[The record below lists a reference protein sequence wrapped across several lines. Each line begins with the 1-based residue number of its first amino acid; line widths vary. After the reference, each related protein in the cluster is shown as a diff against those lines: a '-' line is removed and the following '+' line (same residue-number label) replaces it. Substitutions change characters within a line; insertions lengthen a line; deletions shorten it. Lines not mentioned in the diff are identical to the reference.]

1 LRPDPGADA
10 DAVAR
15 VHRQPHLPPHVSSLD
30 RGAVHR
36 ERDDRLPLALERLVP
51 EQLPVL
57 NIEGAD
63 LSRISH
69 EDPVAVGEQCAVRKR
84 RGHGDPPEH
93 APRRMIEAGER
104 HTEDED
110 PLSLHHDASRARA
123 TKAATTSRDAAG
135 ISRYMAS
142 LSLLATVDHPRD
154 SRTPLCDGPRALVC

>member
-10 DAVAR
+10 DAVAG

-63 LSRISH
+63 LGLTRFRRHPGYAALLIS
-69 EDPVAVGEQCAVRKR
+69 
-84 RGHGDPPEH
+84 
-93 APRRMIEAGER
+93 
-104 HTEDED
+104 
-110 PLSLHHDASRARA
+110 
-123 TKAATTSRDAAG
+123 
-135 ISRYMAS
+135 
-142 LSLLATVDHPRD
+142 
-154 SRTPLCDGPRALVC
+154 